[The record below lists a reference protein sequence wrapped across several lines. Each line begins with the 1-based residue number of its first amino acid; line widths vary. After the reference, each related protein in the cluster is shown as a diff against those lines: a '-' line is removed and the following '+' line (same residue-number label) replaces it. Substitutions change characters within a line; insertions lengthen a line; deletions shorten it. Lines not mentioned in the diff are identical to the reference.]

1 MTSRILKQ
9 LRQNPAF
16 QKQPEPPA
24 PAPLDTSALN
34 AALGELIKQAAAA
47 GAEEAVKKQPVQ
59 HAPAPKAPAR
69 SAVPEH
75 LREFTDQP
83 FSDTFPPP
91 PPQAKPVRD
100 LTVHLQRNEVGRVKS
115 VSIGK
120 TTFTVQRDGEGRVVR
135 MVQED

>member
-24 PAPLDTSALN
+24 PAALDTSALN
-34 AALGELIKQAAAA
+34 TAIGELIRQAAQA

-59 HAPAPKAPAR
+59 QAPAPKVAP
-69 SAVPEH
+69 H

-83 FSDTFPPP
+83 LSSEFPPP
-91 PPQAKPVRD
+91 PPMAKPVKD
-100 LTVHLQRNEVGRVKS
+100 LTVSLTRNGEGKVSK

-120 TTFTVQRDGEGRVVR
+120 TNFIVQRDGEGRVVR
-135 MVQED
+135 MVEED